1 MEKMKRKKIVSG
13 SKNIVK
19 CVSFEKWNISVDFQH
34 PKHWKEIKKGN
45 LFLCFEKLTQFVFPV

>member
-1 MEKMKRKKIVSG
+1 MKRKKILSG

-34 PKHWKEIKKGN
+34 PKQWKEIKKGN